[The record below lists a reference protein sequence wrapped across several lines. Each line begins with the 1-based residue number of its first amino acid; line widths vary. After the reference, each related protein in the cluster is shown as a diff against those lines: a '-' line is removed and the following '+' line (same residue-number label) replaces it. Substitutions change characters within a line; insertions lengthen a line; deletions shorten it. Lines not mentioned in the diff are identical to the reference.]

1 VSTSAWFQRLGPGD
15 VQAWATDVGP
25 VPMNVGAVLILDA
38 GPDFDLSGAR
48 RLLATRLAAI
58 PRLRQAL
65 VEVPLGCGRPV
76 WVDDPGF
83 DVDMHLEQVR
93 CGAPGDRASLL
104 DTAVAAV
111 TTPLDRARP
120 LWRALLVTDL
130 ADHGVGVVFVL
141 HHVVADGIGGL
152 AVLAGLVDEAAGAG
166 PSAGPPLPDPRPAPT
181 ARQLLVDSWRTRL
194 HSVRRISSGTATLRA
209 ALAELGRHRPDP
221 APRTSLN
228 VPTGARRRVTTVEAD
243 LAAIRE
249 VAHAHGATVNDVM
262 LLATSGALHTLLARR
277 GEDPPDLVIS
287 VPISARTGATT
298 ATLGNHTGVMPV
310 RVPTNGSPEARLGE
324 IARITAA
331 QRTTARGSSA
341 ALVAPAFR
349 LLAAVG
355 LFRPLIDRQ
364 RLVNSFLTNIRG
376 PAAPLTFHGVPI
388 TQIVPVTITAGN
400 VTVAF
405 AILSY
410 AGTLTTTVIVD
421 PDAVPDV
428 AALATALRAELGS
441 LAGMAHAPGPPWHA
455 TPPRPGA
462 DSGHD

>member
-1 VSTSAWFQRLGPGD
+1 MSTSAWFQRLGAGD

-38 GPDFDLSGAR
+38 GPDFDLAGAR
-48 RLLATRLAAI
+48 RVLATRLAAI

-65 VEVPLGCGRPV
+65 VEVPLGCGRPI

-83 DVDMHLEQVR
+83 DVDMHLAQVR
-93 CGAPGDRASLL
+93 CGGPGGRASLL
-104 DTAVAAV
+104 DAAVAAV

-130 ADHGVGVVFVL
+130 ADHGVAIVFVL

-152 AVLAGLVDEAAGAG
+152 AVLAGLVDEAAGT
-166 PSAGPPLPDPRPAPT
+166 PSAGPHLPNPRPGPT
-181 ARQLLVDSWRTRL
+181 ARQLLVDAWRARL
-194 HSVRRISSGTATLRA
+194 RSVRRIPSGTATLRA
-209 ALAELGRHRPDP
+209 AVAELGRHRPDP

-262 LLATSGALHTLLARR
+262 LAATSGALHTLLVHR
-277 GEDPPDLVIS
+277 GEDAPDLVIS
-287 VPISARTGATT
+287 VPVSARTRATT
-298 ATLGNHTGVMPV
+298 AALGNQTGVMPV
-310 RVPTNGSPEARLGE
+310 RVPTIGSPEARLGE
-324 IARITAA
+324 IARITSA

-376 PAAPLTFHGVPI
+376 PAEPLTLHGAPI

-428 AALATALRAELGS
+428 TALATALRGELES
-441 LAGMAHAPGPPWHA
+441 LTGAAGPPRHA